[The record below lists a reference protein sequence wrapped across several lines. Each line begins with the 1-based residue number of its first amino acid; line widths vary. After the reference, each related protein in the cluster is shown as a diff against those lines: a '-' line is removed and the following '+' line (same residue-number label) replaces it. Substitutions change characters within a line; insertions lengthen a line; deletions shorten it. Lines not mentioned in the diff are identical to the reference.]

1 MTSQIFSIS
10 LVYSNNQPRKGVS
23 TMPMPKENDQV
34 TGNKGTYII
43 GKFISKGP
51 TAVSHVATDSTGRK
65 MFLKAY
71 LSPKSSSGMYKAYL
85 DYEVELNRRLEN
97 DHDLKQQSVYAE
109 DVFSAPLVSN
119 GRKNPFPMLFQVFPF
134 VSGNINL
141 SDLIEDGFDGRPLT
155 WDERK
160 MAANIFTFAMS
171 RLHRV
176 KIVHGDLK
184 PENVQVTRVTTTD
197 GSLLLK
203 PLLVDMD
210 GSVLADRPAPWAEI
224 DERTGEKYSGYVGTA
239 GYFSPEHLRGK
250 VPVPASDVFTASIIL
265 CQLLAGVHPFS
276 SSLEDGGDGYPKA
289 AVAGRHDFLRQKIP
303 FLGEIPEDRRVVLEN
318 LLKAAWSSD
327 PGKRPTMNELHE
339 EVVRLRKAMPSPP
352 KCPRCRHFPCICPKP
367 PPPPPKCPRCGHS
380 PCVCPTPPPPPPR
393 VRDADIPHAFVPSQR
408 GG

>member
-1 MTSQIFSIS
+1 
-10 LVYSNNQPRKGVS
+10 
-23 TMPMPKENDQV
+23 MPMPKENDQV

-224 DERTGEKYSGYVGTA
+224 DERTGEK
-239 GYFSPEHLRGK
+239 
-250 VPVPASDVFTASIIL
+250 
-265 CQLLAGVHPFS
+265 
-276 SSLEDGGDGYPKA
+276 
-289 AVAGRHDFLRQKIP
+289 
-303 FLGEIPEDRRVVLEN
+303 
-318 LLKAAWSSD
+318 
-327 PGKRPTMNELHE
+327 
-339 EVVRLRKAMPSPP
+339 
-352 KCPRCRHFPCICPKP
+352 
-367 PPPPPKCPRCGHS
+367 
-380 PCVCPTPPPPPPR
+380 
-393 VRDADIPHAFVPSQR
+393 
-408 GG
+408 